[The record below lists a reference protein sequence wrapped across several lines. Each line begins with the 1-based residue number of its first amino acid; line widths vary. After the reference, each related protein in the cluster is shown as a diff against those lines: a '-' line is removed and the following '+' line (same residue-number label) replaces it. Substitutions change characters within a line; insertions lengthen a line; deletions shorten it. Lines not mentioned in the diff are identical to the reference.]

1 MALTYCSTQFD
12 YFCFSASD
20 SVAGSKCEVVDD
32 SAAIWSTQVEVHVHS
47 RESPMFLLIYQQ
59 SEHGRVASGQ

>member
-12 YFCFSASD
+12 YFYFGASD

-32 SAAIWSTQVEVHVHS
+32 SVAIWSTQVELHVHS
-47 RESPMFLLIYQQ
+47 RESPMFSINYQQ